1 MLVISSERNTGQPI
15 RELGSSSLRE
25 VRFGEEEDAR
35 SVRFGEEEMSLCDN
49 NKVNKV
55 DTWSG
60 SREDQHVCRS

>member
-15 RELGSSSLRE
+15 RELDSSSLRE
-25 VRFGEEEDAR
+25 VRFGEEEGAR
-35 SVRFGEEEMSLCDN
+35 TVRFGEKEMSLCDN